1 MDIFFGKIKSKKFE
15 PYQYRYSNYREY
27 IEAQYNHIRYLE
39 TTIETLVHDVM
50 VLDNRLKFKK
60 PTVSSDLPSIRDN
73 SSTSVERS

>member
-15 PYQYRYSNYREY
+15 PYQYRYNNYREY

-50 VLDNRLKFKK
+50 VLDNRLKFKGAPPLRTPETDIQRK
-60 PTVSSDLPSIRDN
+60 NPIDN
-73 SSTSVERS
+73 P